1 MTTNEPEFKVGDT
14 VRPNDHRRGVEG
26 MTFTI
31 DSEAQIMYHERM
43 KRFLFLTAPN
53 GGVGFLAEEL
63 EPVLD

>member
-1 MTTNEPEFKVGDT
+1 
-14 VRPNDHRRGVEG
+14 

-31 DSEAQIMYHERM
+31 DSDAQIMYHERM